1 MKGAL
6 ASASM
11 PIAYVIAGPLAD
23 RVFEPLMQ
31 VDGFLA
37 NSIGKIIGVGKGHG
51 ISLMFIL
58 FGFSLI
64 MVTAAAYQYPR
75 LRRVEDELPDAIS
88 DPIETAGRR
97 VSDSPSPSLH
107 SP

>member
-1 MKGAL
+1 MPL
-6 ASASM
+6 AY
-11 PIAYVIAGPLAD
+11 IIAGPLAD

-58 FGFSLI
+58 LGFSLI
-64 MVTAAAYQYPR
+64 MVIATAYQYPR
-75 LRRVEDELPDAIS
+75 LRRVEDELPDALD
-88 DPIETAGRR
+88 DPIGCESVAKVSR
-97 VSDSPSPSLH
+97 VG
-107 SP
+107 